1 MDQADVRS
9 ILDKGKRGRM
19 QKQAASNA
27 PRQFKSPRK
36 SLGDVNALDAAR
48 LLAAACDISII
59 VDDAARI
66 YDVSTSIPA
75 LQRVNVGEWV
85 GANLFDLLT
94 VEAKPKA
101 ERLMKD
107 ARAGLPHKWR
117 ELNIALPS
125 GGQATFECGAAPLG
139 EKGRLVLF
147 GRDLGVTA
155 SIQQRLIA
163 AQAETERE
171 YLRLRQAE
179 TRFALLFET
188 SHEPLLI
195 VAPVGHRIIEV
206 NPAGVAL
213 LGKSAKR
220 LLGRSLIDLFDSAGG
235 RAIATMLAAVQG
247 VGHAD
252 SVRAQL
258 EGRDLRVSGAVFRH
272 EKSEQFLVRLEQVGV
287 RGAGASAPDLREF
300 IATLPDAAIVT
311 DAEFNILFSND
322 MFLEMAQLASE
333 AQVRGQPLERWLG
346 RPGIDIGALAVTLK
360 RHGFTRNFPT
370 VLRGARGH
378 DEDVEVS
385 ALAVPDAERPTVTI
399 AIRSVPRRR
408 AASSKIAREL
418 PQSVEQMT
426 ELVGRVPLKDMV
438 REATDWIEK
447 LSIEAA
453 LIVTGDNRASAADM
467 LGFSR
472 QSLYIKMRRFGL
484 GDSDADDDG

>member
-1 MDQADVRS
+1 MDQADVRL
-9 ILDKGKRGRM
+9 ILEKGKRGRM
-19 QKQAASNA
+19 QKQTASSA
-27 PRQFKSPRK
+27 PKQFKSPRK
-36 SLGDVNALDAAR
+36 SLGDVTAADAAR
-48 LLAAACDISII
+48 LLAAACDISIV

-66 YDVSTSIPA
+66 HDVSSSIPA
-75 LQRVNVGEWV
+75 LQRVNIADWI
-85 GANLFDLLT
+85 GASLFDLLT
-94 VEAKPKA
+94 VEAKPKV

-117 ELNIALPS
+117 EVNIMLPS
-125 GGQATFECGAAPLG
+125 GAQATFECGAAPAG

-147 GRDLGVTA
+147 GRDMSVTA

-179 TRFALLFET
+179 TRFSLLFET
-188 SHEPLLI
+188 SQEPLLI
-195 VAPVGHRIIEV
+195 VAPSGHRILEV

-213 LGKSAKR
+213 IGKSAKR
-220 LLGRSLIDLFDSAGG
+220 LLGRSLIDMLDAAGG
-235 RAIATMLAAVQG
+235 RAVATMLAAVQS
-247 VGHAD
+247 VGRAD
-252 SVRAQL
+252 DVRAQL
-258 EGRDLRVSGAVFRH
+258 DGRDVRVSGAVFRH
-272 EKSEQFLVRLEQVGV
+272 EKSEQYLVRLELVGA
-287 RGAGASAPDLREF
+287 RAASADGANLRDLVVN
-300 IATLPDAAIVT
+300 LPDAAVIT
-311 DAEFNILFSND
+311 DAEFNILSSND
-322 MFLEMAQLASE
+322 MFLEMAQIASE
-333 AQVRGQPLERWLG
+333 AQVRGQSLERWLG
-346 RPGIDIGALAVTLK
+346 RPGIDMGALSATLK

-385 ALAVPDAERPTVTI
+385 ALAISDPERPTVTI
-399 AIRSVPRRR
+399 TVRSVPRRR
-408 AASSKIAREL
+408 ASTSRIAREL

-484 GDSDADDDG
+484 GENDTDD

>member
-1 MDQADVRS
+1 
-9 ILDKGKRGRM
+9 M
-19 QKQAASNA
+19 QKQTASGA

-36 SLGDVNALDAAR
+36 SLGDIAAADASR
-48 LLAAACDISII
+48 LLAAACDIAIV
-59 VDDAARI
+59 VDDNARI
-66 YDVSTSIPA
+66 HDVSTSIPA
-75 LQRVNVGEWV
+75 LQRANVADWV
-85 GANLFDLLT
+85 GKNFLDLLT
-94 VEAKPKA
+94 IEAKPKA
-101 ERLMKD
+101 ERLIKD
-107 ARAGLPHKWR
+107 ARAGLPDKRR
-117 ELNIALPS
+117 ELNIALQS
-125 GGQATFECGAAPLG
+125 GSQATIECGAAQAG
-139 EKGRLVLF
+139 EKGRIVLF

-171 YLRLRQAE
+171 YQRLRQAE
-179 TRFALLFET
+179 TRFSVLFES

-195 VAPVGHRIIEV
+195 VAPVGHRIVEV

-213 LGKSAKR
+213 IGKSAKR
-220 LLGRSLIDLFDSAGG
+220 LLGRSLVDLFDPAGG
-235 RAIATMLAAVQG
+235 RAVGVMLAAIQG
-247 VGHAD
+247 VGRSED
-252 SVRAQL
+252 VRAQL
-258 EGRDLRVSGAVFRH
+258 DGRDVRVSGAVFRH
-272 EKSEQFLVRLEQVGV
+272 EKAEQFLVRIELVEG
-287 RGAGASAPDLREF
+287 RTSTANMPDVWEF
-300 IATLPDAAIVT
+300 IAALPDAAVVV
-311 DAEFNILFSND
+311 DADFNIVRSNET
-322 MFLEMAQLASE
+322 FLEMAQIASE

-346 RPGIDIGALAVTLK
+346 RPGIDMGALAATLK

-385 ALAVPDAERPTVTI
+385 ALMLPDPENPTISITM
-399 AIRSVPRRR
+399 RSVPRRR
-408 AASSKIAREL
+408 ASSSKIAREL

-472 QSLYIKMRRFGL
+472 QSLYMKMRRYGL
-484 GDSDADDDG
+484 GDSETDDES

>member
-1 MDQADVRS
+1 
-9 ILDKGKRGRM
+9 M
-19 QKQAASNA
+19 QKHTASGA

-36 SLGDVNALDAAR
+36 SLGDVSATDAAR
-48 LLAAACDISII
+48 LLAAACDLALVVEESG
-59 VDDAARI
+59 RI
-66 YDVSTSIPA
+66 HDVSTNIAA
-75 LQRVNVGEWV
+75 LQRANVADWI

-101 ERLMKD
+101 ERLIKD
-107 ARAGLPHKWR
+107 ARAGLPPKWR
-117 ELNIALPS
+117 ELNIALQS
-125 GGQATFECGAAPLG
+125 GAQVTFECGAAPAG

-147 GRDLGVTA
+147 GRDLSVTA

-179 TRFALLFET
+179 TRFSVLFET
-188 SHEPLLI
+188 TQEPLLI
-195 VAPVGHRIIEV
+195 VAPVGHRILEV
-206 NPAGVAL
+206 NPVGVAFI
-213 LGKSAKR
+213 GKSAKR
-220 LLGRSLIDLFDSAGG
+220 LLGRPLADLFDPAGG
-235 RAIATMLAAVQG
+235 RAVATMLAAVQG
-247 VGHAD
+247 VGRSEDA
-252 SVRAQL
+252 RAQL
-258 EGRDLRVSGAVFRH
+258 DGREVRVSGAAFRH
-272 EKSEQFLVRLEQVGV
+272 EKSEQFLVRLEPVGG
-287 RGAGASAPDLREF
+287 RGPISNAPDLWEMLP
-300 IATLPDAAIVT
+300 ALPDAAVVT
-311 DAEFNILFSND
+311 DADFNVLRVNET
-322 MFLEMAQLASE
+322 FLEMAQIATE

-346 RPGIDIGALAVTLK
+346 RPGIDMGALAATLK

-385 ALAVPDAERPTVTI
+385 ALMLPDSERPTISITV
-399 AIRSVPRRR
+399 RSVPRRR
-408 AASSKIAREL
+408 ASSSKVSREL

-426 ELVGRVPLKDMV
+426 ELVGRVLLKDMV

-472 QSLYIKMRRFGL
+472 QSLYIKMRRYGL
-484 GDSDADDDG
+484 GDSETDDES